1 MGGFGLVI
9 PAGSKH
15 KEEAWEFEKWWLAN
29 KDNALL
35 WAKTSMN
42 LPGFKPALQDPFFKD
57 DPNWKPFMDTLEF
70 AKIRPQHPGYSVME
84 VDGLMPNLDLFVQ
97 GKQDAA
103 TTLKKGQ
110 EQGDKLLEQ
119 NAAGK

>member
-1 MGGFGLVI
+1 
-9 PAGSKH
+9 
-15 KEEAWEFEKWWLAN
+15 
-29 KDNALL
+29 
-35 WAKTSMN
+35 
-42 LPGFKPALQDPFFKD
+42 
-57 DPNWKPFMDTLEF
+57 MDTLEF